1 MISIIMTDSFFIS
14 LLADHLNGRNT
25 TNPNYEIDWKRLLT
39 LADQHEV
46 RGILYHQCKAFIP
59 AQYRARLAQLYAME
73 LHSYQNRCR
82 LFDALSAALRDAG
95 IPFFTVKGLDVARLY
110 PFPALRTMGDC
121 DIVVR
126 EQDKERA
133 HEVFLALGYNNSLK
147 EDMEWTYFK
156 NGLEFE
162 LHHSLLYDER
172 GNTRESVAFCKSVWA
187 HVTEENRRFVLDW
200 SFHYV
205 FLLLHLHKH
214 LIHMGVG
221 LRQFMDLYVVAR
233 SVSLD
238 WAWIDS
244 ELEKLRLLDFSRRCS
259 EMTEAWFGGREMT
272 ERDRHCL
279 NQVLC
284 NGAFGFHNEA
294 NKENRRAD
302 EMLHAKG
309 PHWLTR
315 LRRLRNV
322 VFPPYQNMCEVE
334 HYKGLNGRP
343 WLLPAFWVYR
353 WVRALRYRMFDN
365 GRRMVDN
372 ALVSDQEIAAR
383 ERELQYWGL

>member
-1 MISIIMTDSFFIS
+1 MTDSFFVSILS
-14 LLADHLNGRNT
+14 DHLNSCNT
-25 TNPNYEIDWKRLLT
+25 VDPNYEIDWERLLA
-39 LADQHEV
+39 LAEQHEV
-46 RGILYHQCKAFIP
+46 RGIIYHQCKAFIP

-82 LFDALSAALRDAG
+82 LFDALSTALRDAG

-126 EQDKERA
+126 EQDKKCT
-133 HEVFLALGYNNSLK
+133 HEVFLALGYNNRLK

-172 GNTRESVAFCKSVWA
+172 GNTKESVSFCKSVWA
-187 HVTEENRRFVLDW
+187 HVTEEKERFVLDW
-200 SFHYV
+200 SFHYI

-221 LRQFMDLYVVAR
+221 IRQFMDLYVVAR
-233 SVSLD
+233 GVSLD
-238 WAWIDS
+238 WIWIDS
-244 ELEKLRLLDFSRRCS
+244 ELEKMGLLDFSRRCS
-259 EMTEAWFGGREMT
+259 EMTESWFGSREQT

-279 NQVLC
+279 KQVLL
-284 NGAFGFHNEA
+284 NGAFGLHDEA
-294 NKENRRAD
+294 NRENRRAD

-315 LRRLRNV
+315 LRILLGSM
-322 VFPPYQNMCEVE
+322 FPAYKNMRYVSA
-334 HYKGLNGRP
+334 YSGLNGHP

-353 WVRALRYRMFDN
+353 WYRAVRYRMIDN

-372 ALVSDQEIAAR
+372 ALVSDREIEER
-383 ERELQYWGL
+383 QRELSYWGL